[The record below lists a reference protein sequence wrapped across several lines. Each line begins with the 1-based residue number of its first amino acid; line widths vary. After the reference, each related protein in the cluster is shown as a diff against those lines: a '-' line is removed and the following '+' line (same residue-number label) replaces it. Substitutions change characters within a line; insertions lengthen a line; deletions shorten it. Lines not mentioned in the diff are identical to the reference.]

1 MFLVFMFNKYLWT
14 TSIYLYP
21 ILLLFNFSIRLAIR
35 NGITWSV
42 SLRPSELNLNPSLL
56 RSKTPE
62 ATKSSQESVQF
73 TKSHRLHLDP
83 TSDSL
88 QSLCVS
94 PSEVLWT
101 MNNVTSTLFIGYH
114 VAEVKHVTPESRC
127 QYCRPNIGWWK
138 FFDPPCAVTIQLDLL
153 QPLVQFM
160 LLSQESNHQSKS
172 IRS

>member
-14 TSIYLYP
+14 TSSYLYP
-21 ILLLFNFSIRLAIR
+21 ILLFLNFSIRLAIR

-42 SLRPSELNLNPSLL
+42 SFRPSELNLNPSLL

-73 TKSHRLHLDP
+73 TSSHRLHLDP

-88 QSLCVS
+88 QSSCVS

-101 MNNVTSTLFIGYH
+101 LDNVTPTLFTGYH
-114 VAEVKHVTPESRC
+114 VACDTWEPWQLIPK
-127 QYCRPNIGWWK
+127 QYRWEKAPRSSSCRDQSAGPLATFG
-138 FFDPPCAVTIQLDLL
+138 AVHAT
-153 QPLVQFM
+153 
-160 LLSQESNHQSKS
+160 
-172 IRS
+172 